1 MPPHSLDPPLIISF
15 FGVTELQNSSNY
27 KKKKDILRKTYP
39 YICFVMT
46 MYQAL
51 LMGTSVS
58 TFLCTRKLGPEEVSV
73 SLIAVY
79 VHKPLNESK
88 IIEQQ
93 LFYNL

>member
-1 MPPHSLDPPLIISF
+1 M
-15 FGVTELQNSSNY
+15 ESNY
-27 KKKKDILRKTYP
+27 RDGPTGHKNIQDILRKTYP

-58 TFLCTRKLGPEEVSV
+58 TFLCTRKLWPEEVSV